1 MTGKGRRRAAA
12 LLAAIMVLGQPVLF
26 SGTAGSGN
34 MAYADQ
40 TASTMRLAKTEG
52 TVEVSAAGKKLTI
65 LEEMK
70 LHSGYT
76 VSTGEKSYAGI
87 SLDDEKAVKIDALS
101 EAEVRKKGKKLELL
115 LNSGSLLCDVKQP
128 LDGDETLNIRTSTMI
143 TGIRGTVLYV
153 KIIDK
158 FTTVVYML
166 EGHAVLQGINPM
178 SGMTEEVVITAGQ
191 SAAVTVVENGV
202 SGDGL
207 TDPRFPEIV
216 VNPFEVT
223 DIPGYVLAAVAQDLV
238 LAARL
243 SAAGWDTQW
252 MIQQAARRLAEDEA
266 AAAAELERLKAANLN
281 GQTQSRDYVFQ
292 DSGDESR
299 DNSGD
304 DAGNNSG
311 DDAGD
316 GSGDNSGD
324 DAGDDSGDNSGN
336 ESGDNSGNDAGN
348 ESGDN
353 SGNDAGDG
361 SGDNS
366 GDDGD
371 INSKPEPIRDTVILE
386 QLITS
391 IQLNELLADKDVV
404 LDIPYQEGGD
414 PLDLL
419 GDQDITIPAGG
430 RLELS
435 EGVILR
441 MEEGTS
447 LTIDGTLK
455 TAGSLYSDGII
466 RNQSRNT
473 LNVGKELVI
482 GGELENTGSIRVGEA
497 MFLETGSC
505 INQGGQIEIG
515 GFCYIYQAEFDSL
528 NGTVTVGGS
537 MEIYAGSKAELGK
550 RVTIGGEMMLAE
562 ADCSIRGAVCKSG
575 IKAVASKLLMT
586 GGTVFS
592 AEDGCGI
599 AGESGSEIQ
608 LLGGTVYGTA
618 GGAAVRLSD
627 SSVYLAANVLRAEDE
642 TVPFV
647 SGTGNLTFNLGGES
661 CMYDLETMPEGI
673 FVGKETEDGWL
684 LTGFRET
691 DKGTEEATPSSARRS

>member
-12 LLAAIMVLGQPVLF
+12 LLAAIMVLGQPVLC
-26 SGTAGSGN
+26 SGTAESGN

-178 SGMTEEVVITAGQ
+178 SGMTEEIVITAGQ
-191 SAAVTVVENGV
+191 SAAVTVAENGV
-202 SGDGL
+202 SGDEL
-207 TDPRFPEIV
+207 TDPRLPEIV

-281 GQTQSRDYVFQ
+281 GQTQRRDYVFQ

-299 DNSGD
+299 DNPGD
-304 DAGNNSG
+304 DS
-311 DDAGD
+311 GD
-316 GSGDNSGD
+316 GSGDNSGA
-324 DAGDDSGDNSGN
+324 DAGED
-336 ESGDNSGNDAGN
+336 
-348 ESGDN
+348 SGDN

-386 QLITS
+386 QLVTS
-391 IQLNELLADKDVV
+391 NQLNELLADKDVV

-550 RVTIGGEMMLAE
+550 RVTIDGEMMVAE

-618 GGAAVRLSD
+618 GGAAVSLSD
-627 SSVYLAANVLRAEDE
+627 SSVYLAVNVLRAEDE

>member
-1 MTGKGRRRAAA
+1 MTGNGRRRAAA
-12 LLAAIMVLGQPVLF
+12 LLAAIMVLGQPVLC

-101 EAEVRKKGKKLELL
+101 ETEVRKKGKKLELL

-191 SAAVTVVENGV
+191 SAAVTAAENGV
-202 SGDGL
+202 SEDGL

-266 AAAAELERLKAANLN
+266 AAAAELERLKTANLN
-281 GQTQSRDYVFQ
+281 GQTQRRDYVFQ

-299 DNSGD
+299 
-304 DAGNNSG
+304 
-311 DDAGD
+311 
-316 GSGDNSGD
+316 DNSGD

-336 ESGDNSGNDAGN
+336 ESGDNSGNDSGN

-391 IQLNELLADKDVV
+391 NQLNELLADKDVV

-550 RVTIGGEMMLAE
+550 RVTIDGEMMLAE
-562 ADCSIRGAVCKSG
+562 ADCSIRGAICKSG

-618 GGAAVRLSD
+618 GGTAVSLSD

-642 TVPFV
+642 TIPFV

-661 CMYDLETMPEGI
+661 CTYDLGTMPEGI